1 MSEEGNQFI
10 ELWGVTCERLENMSN
25 DHLVLIWQG
34 QERSRP
40 SLSVTIKKHLTGLKS
55 WQIIIEWFNGMQ
67 SRHMTYCSGM
77 TLDDAKKRTE
87 KEFRLWF
94 EGAKMISGRFT

>member
-40 SLSVTIKKHLTGLKS
+40 SLSVTIKTSH
-55 WQIIIEWFNGMQ
+55 WIEELANNN
-67 SRHMTYCSGM
+67 
-77 TLDDAKKRTE
+77 
-87 KEFRLWF
+87 
-94 EGAKMISGRFT
+94 